1 MPNVDRELSR
11 AFDHLNRGESLQA
24 ELLLRKRL
32 SSHPHVMDVRLTLAE
47 IIAQRDDVTQA
58 LRLLAEAPQRGAART
73 QILLCSARIKW
84 QAGDIGVHASTL
96 KR

>member
-1 MPNVDRELSR
+1 MPNVDRKLSR
-11 AFDHLNRGESLQA
+11 AFDHLNRGEFLQA

-84 QAGDIGVHASTL
+84 QAGDIGGCTH
-96 KR
+96 RP